1 MHLPSAP
8 SHHCMCR
15 RIDDGETAGLTA
27 NETFGALYLDMDGFN
42 GINDR
47 LGRHAGD
54 EVLREAANR
63 IRTARVAGVFNARTR
78 PTRLPFPHRHDRK
91 LPSRAT
97 GRLLRASRYRA
108 SPCRAGLR

>member
-1 MHLPSAP
+1 
-8 SHHCMCR
+8 MCR
-15 RIDDGETAGLTA
+15 RIDDGETAALTA

-63 IRTARVAGVFNARTR
+63 IRTARVAGVFQC
-78 PTRLPFPHRHDRK
+78 PHTTHK
-91 LPSRAT
+91 IAVPA
-97 GRLLRASRYRA
+97 
-108 SPCRAGLR
+108 PP